1 MSRAKLEIFQD
12 LTNSV
17 VEMDEEKAKQIA
29 YEVLQNGIDAYEAV
43 NEGLVKGM
51 ELVGEKFE
59 KGIYFV
65 PEVLIASDAMYAGL
79 EILKPHIKIDY
90 SLGFK
95 GIIGAVEGDTHDIG
109 KNLVKLMLESS
120 GFKMIDL
127 GRDVVLSK
135 FVEVALETNVDLI
148 CLSTLMTTT
157 MPGMKEVVD
166 LLVKENVRDKF
177 ILLVGGAPV
186 SASFAKQIGADGYA
200 ANATEAVKVAKKLL
214 VTKKVKQQG
223 EGGVK

>member
-1 MSRAKLEIFQD
+1 MSKEKLQILQD
-12 LTNSV
+12 LADSV
-17 VEMDEEKAKQIA
+17 VEMDEDKARQVA
-29 YEVLQNGIDAYEAV
+29 YEILQNGIDAYEAV

-51 ELVGEKFE
+51 EIVGEKFE

-65 PEVLIASDAMYAGL
+65 PEVLIASDAMCAGL
-79 EILKPHIKIDY
+79 EILKPHIKISN

-95 GIIGAVEGDTHDIG
+95 GIIGVVEGDTHDIG

-127 GRDVVLSK
+127 GRDVFLSK

-157 MPGMKEVVD
+157 MPGMKEVVN
-166 LLVKENVRDKF
+166 LLVRENVRDKF
-177 ILLVGGAPV
+177 IVLVGGAPV
-186 SASFAKQIGADGYA
+186 SAGFAKQIGADGYA
-200 ANATEAVKVAKKLL
+200 PNATEAVRVAKNLL
-214 VTKKVKQQG
+214 ATKKVK
-223 EGGVK
+223 